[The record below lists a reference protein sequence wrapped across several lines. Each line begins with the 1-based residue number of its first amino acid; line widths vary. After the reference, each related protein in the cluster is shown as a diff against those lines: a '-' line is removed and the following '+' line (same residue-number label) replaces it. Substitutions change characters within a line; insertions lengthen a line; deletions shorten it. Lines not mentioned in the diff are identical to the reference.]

1 MTATRPVGQDEH
13 GAELLRAIVEGSAD
27 AVFVKDR
34 EGRHVLCNAAA
45 ARMFGRDAGE
55 VVGRPADG
63 RGPPEAAAAGAAV
76 DRRTP
81 AGGGPETT
89 EEHIVVGG
97 ERRTWTTT
105 RSPYRAADGA
115 IVGVIAVAR
124 DVTERDAERLR
135 QGEHVLRLVLD
146 TLPVGVLVV
155 DPAGDII
162 VGNSTA
168 RHIWGR
174 SIHRGS
180 ERWTKSQGWFHES
193 GAPVRPHD
201 WASVRAIVEGVP
213 HLDQLIDIV
222 GFDGSRRT
230 IRNSAVP
237 FVQPTGVV
245 GAVILNEDVTERL
258 RLEAR
263 LVQAKKMAAVGQLA
277 GGVAHDFNNLLTV
290 IMTYASLVAD
300 SLDGG
305 DPRGADV
312 EEMRKAADSAGP
324 LWRPRLP
331 LGLRPAGPPRARA
344 AAAAADPAPPL
355 PPPPPARAP
364 RNDAQPL
371 PVRLESVVRA
381 VEQRLARVIGDDIRL
396 TTRLAEPGHVVWID
410 PVHLD
415 QIVMNLAVNGRDA
428 MPAGGEPPPATRG
441 GVRTADEA
449 RAPGLP
455 GAGGYAVLSV
465 ADTGTGMDPRT
476 RARMFEPFFTTK
488 ERDRGTGLGLAIVFA
503 IVETSGGAIH
513 VTTEPGRGTTI
524 EIELP
529 LSPRAVREVVDA

>member
-55 VVGRPADG
+55 VVGRTDHELCAPEVADA
-63 RGPPEAAAAGAAV
+63 RVAV
-76 DRRTP
+76 DRRIL
-81 AGGGPETT
+81 AGERPETT

-290 IMTYASLVAD
+290 IITYASLVAD

-305 DPRGADV
+305 DPRRADV
-312 EEMRKAADSAGP
+312 EELRKAADSA
-324 LWRPRLP
+324 
-331 LGLRPAGPPRARA
+331 A
-344 AAAAADPAPPL
+344 ALTRQLLAFGRRD
-355 PPPPPARAP
+355 
-364 RNDAQPL
+364 DAQPL

-428 MPAGGEPPPATRG
+428 MPAGGELTLATRG
-441 GVRTADEA
+441 VVRTADEA
-449 RAPGLP
+449 RALGLP

-465 ADTGTGMDPRT
+465 GDTGTGMDPRT

-529 LSPRAVREVVDA
+529 LSPRAVREVVDG

>member
-1 MTATRPVGQDEH
+1 M
-13 GAELLRAIVEGSAD
+13 
-27 AVFVKDR
+27 
-34 EGRHVLCNAAA
+34 
-45 ARMFGRDAGE
+45 
-55 VVGRPADG
+55 
-63 RGPPEAAAAGAAV
+63 
-76 DRRTP
+76 
-81 AGGGPETT
+81 
-89 EEHIVVGG
+89 
-97 ERRTWTTT
+97 
-105 RSPYRAADGA
+105 
-115 IVGVIAVAR
+115 IAVAR

-305 DPRGADV
+305 DPRGAGV
-312 EEMRKAADSAGP
+312 EGRGKAADSGGGRGP
-324 LWRPRLP
+324 AAPR
-331 LGLRPAGPPRARA
+331 GRGGGA
-344 AAAAADPAPPL
+344 
-355 PPPPPARAP
+355 PARRPGRRGSPPGP
-364 RNDAQPL
+364 R
-371 PVRLESVVRA
+371 
-381 VEQRLARVIGDDIRL
+381 G
-396 TTRLAEPGHVVWID
+396 
-410 PVHLD
+410 
-415 QIVMNLAVNGRDA
+415 
-428 MPAGGEPPPATRG
+428 PPPATTRSRCPCASSRSSAPSSSGSRG
-441 GVRTADEA
+441 
-449 RAPGLP
+449 
-455 GAGGYAVLSV
+455 
-465 ADTGTGMDPRT
+465 
-476 RARMFEPFFTTK
+476 
-488 ERDRGTGLGLAIVFA
+488 
-503 IVETSGGAIH
+503 
-513 VTTEPGRGTTI
+513 
-524 EIELP
+524 
-529 LSPRAVREVVDA
+529 